1 MDLDQAKQTF
11 IIESQ
16 ELLAA
21 MEEALLGIEGAANP
35 AESIGA
41 MFRAVHTIKG
51 SAGLFGLDPVVRFT
65 HTVES
70 VLDRVRSNQVALSPP
85 LVSIFLACH
94 DHIQTLIATTQEGVE
109 EAPEVRIISQG
120 LLEELV
126 PYLEGGGDKTLV
138 SRPGQGGS
146 RASAGDDALLVN
158 RKDGSGS
165 SEATPPN
172 ETWHISIR
180 FGPAVLRNGMDPL
193 SFLRYLGTIGRI
205 VHRAT
210 TLARLPEGEAY
221 DPETCYLGID
231 LNLDTEANRQTIED
245 VFEFVREDCDLRIL
259 PPDSKVEEYIAFIQ
273 GLPDQERYLGE
284 MLVAG
289 GSITAKDLEEALRVQ
304 KSEELEGGTIQ
315 GRLIGNI
322 LIEDQAIPAPVVAAA
337 LEKQKKFQERQS
349 QEVKVIKVQAD
360 KLDRLV
366 DLVGELVIAGATAN
380 TLAATAHD
388 GRVLEA
394 TTTLNKLVEEI
405 RDNALSLRMV
415 QIGESFNRFR
425 RIVRDVSKEMGKTID
440 LEVQG
445 GDTELDKTIVEK
457 LSDPLMHIVRNAID
471 HGIESAEIRLAR
483 GKPDVGSLSLNA
495 FHDSGSIVIE
505 VSDDGGGLNKEKIL
519 KKAIERGIVQAGA
532 ALTDTEITSLIFEPG
547 FSTAEKVTNLSG
559 RGVGMDVVRR
569 NIDEL
574 RGAIEVESYEGA
586 GTTIRIRLPLTLAI
600 IDGFRVGVEAA
611 SYVVPLDM
619 VIECLDLGPFLESEE
634 NHLINLRGEVL
645 PFLRLREVFRVAG
658 DIPARERVVVVQYGE
673 TRAGIVVDRLM
684 GEFQTVIKPLGQL
697 FQNIRGVGGST
708 ILGSGEVALILD
720 IPQLVQLAADRQP
733 SGLRR
738 KLPALSTSV

>member
-1 MDLDQAKQTF
+1 MDLDKAKQTF

-21 MEEALLGIEGAANP
+21 MEEALLGIEGEVDP
-35 AESIGA
+35 GESIGA

-70 VLDRVRSNQVALSPP
+70 VLDRVRSRQVALNPTLISV
-85 LVSIFLACH
+85 LLACH
-94 DHIQTLIATTQEGVE
+94 DHIETLIATTQEGVE
-109 EAPEVRIISQG
+109 EAPESRAVSQR

-126 PYLEGGGDKTLV
+126 PFLEGSGPTV
-138 SRPGQGGS
+138 
-146 RASAGDDALLVN
+146 
-158 RKDGSGS
+158 GS
-165 SEATPPN
+165 SPLVTRTGDTDSRTTGIPN
-172 ETWHISIR
+172 ETWHISLR
-180 FGPAVLRNGMDPL
+180 FGPDVLRNGMDPL
-193 SFLRYLGTIGRI
+193 SFLRYLGTLGKI
-205 VHRAT
+205 VHLAT
-210 TLARLPEGEAY
+210 TLSRLPEGDAY
-221 DPETCYLGID
+221 DPESCYLGVE

-245 VFEFVREDCDLRIL
+245 VFEFVREDCEIRIL
-259 PPDSKVEEYIAFIQ
+259 PPHSKVEEYITFIQ
-273 GLPDQERYLGE
+273 GMSEEERYLGE

-289 GSITAKDLEEALRVQ
+289 GCITAKDLEEALRIQ
-304 KSEELEGGTIQ
+304 KSEELEGGAIK

-337 LEKQKKFQERQS
+337 LDKQKKFQEKQA
-349 QEVKVIKVQAD
+349 QEVKVVKVQAD

-380 TLAATAHD
+380 TLAATSHE
-388 GRVLEA
+388 GRILEA

-415 QIGESFNRFR
+415 QIGETFSRFR
-425 RIVRDVSKEMGKTID
+425 RIVRDVSKEMGKTIE
-440 LEVQG
+440 LELQG

-471 HGIESAEIRLAR
+471 HGIESAEIRQAR
-483 GKPDVGSLSLNA
+483 GKPEVGSLALNA

-519 KKAIERGIVQAGA
+519 KKAIERGIIKEDA
-532 ALTDTEITSLIFEPG
+532 ALTETEITALIFEPG
-547 FSTAEKVTNLSG
+547 FSTAEAITKLSG

-574 RGAIEVESYEGA
+574 RGIIEVESYEGS

-600 IDGFRVGVEAA
+600 IDGFRVGVDSA

-658 DIPARERVVVVQYGE
+658 KIPDRERVVVVQYGE
-673 TRAGIVVDRLM
+673 TRAGIVVDKLM
-684 GEFQTVIKPLGQL
+684 GEFQTVIKPLGPL

-738 KLPALSTSV
+738 KQSALSTSV